1 MFEKSV
7 APGHRKV
14 LHQGT
19 DKEQIVFISMNKMC
33 NSESTL
39 PFSLTTMTTP
49 EVVNWRKTPACLQ
62 LGQYE
67 GKLMNGNGLACRR
80 KKANQ
85 FRFLIT

>member
-33 NSESTL
+33 NSD
-39 PFSLTTMTTP
+39 SLHY
-49 EVVNWRKTPACLQ
+49 LSH
-62 LGQYE
+62 
-67 GKLMNGNGLACRR
+67 
-80 KKANQ
+80 
-85 FRFLIT
+85 